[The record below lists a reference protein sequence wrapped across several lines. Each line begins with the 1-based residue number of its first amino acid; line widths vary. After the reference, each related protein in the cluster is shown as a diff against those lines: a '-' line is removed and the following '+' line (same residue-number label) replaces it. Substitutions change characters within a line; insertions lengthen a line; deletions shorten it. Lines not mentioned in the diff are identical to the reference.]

1 MSDDD
6 DVPIALLRKR
16 AKASADCNNTALA
29 PRGRYVVSSSDEEE
43 VEKKGA
49 QTLVNPEGNPPNAA
63 TTAPAAT
70 AAAATASPAKKGHIV
85 VDSDEES
92 EEEEKQRRSSSGRS
106 RSVSKD
112 DEMADFVVDDDESDG
127 DEDFTD
133 SDEDEDKEK
142 KKKKSKK
149 DAKKKSKK
157 DKKKKEKDKKK
168 KETKKKTTTKTKTKK
183 ATATKS
189 GRKRRRSDDDDD
201 YENSGSE
208 DDSGMESDGGA
219 EVSAMKGERR
229 WKTLSHNGP
238 LFPPEYVPH
247 GVPLVYDGERIVLPP
262 EAEEAASFYARYLST
277 ERVENKTFN
286 SNFFK
291 DFRALLRKVAS
302 KELYGKIKTLSKCDF
317 TLIERHLQE
326 VAERKK
332 AKTKSEKERQKK
344 EKEAE
349 RAKYGVAVVDGVEQ
363 RIGNYVIEPPGL
375 FLGRGEHPMTG
386 KIKKRI
392 MPEDVTLNLG
402 VDAPVPPCPVP
413 GHHWGKIV
421 HDDHVTWLANWH
433 EGIKDANKYVWLHS
447 TSTIK
452 GASDQMKYETARKLK
467 DRIAFIRASYM
478 KDLRSRTRLNRQR
491 ATAIFLID
499 KLALRVGGE
508 KGDDEADTVGCCS
521 LRVEHI
527 SFPDTVDETAQPVS
541 SAMFEDDS
549 TAAGTTAAATTTTTT
564 TMTTAETPHY
574 VKFDF
579 LAKDSMRYLNV
590 VRVPELVWKNLHSF
604 TKASTGRAKKPA
616 DELFDEL
623 STASLNKYLKSLM
636 DGLTA
641 KVFRTYNAS
650 ITLQRELAAI
660 PDSARKLPNE
670 QKLLMYNRAN
680 RQVAILCNHQRTIKQ
695 SQFSAGIGGLKL
707 LLVELLRK
715 RGVLAKQYKALG
727 GSSARLAKLMAGEL
741 GADAKKK
748 QAAEAKRKKD
758 KKSSSRKKKKKD
770 DSGDFEGSN
779 SSDEDDEDDDTSGAS
794 QEAALAAIDENAIK
808 DDDEDIQTYMRVK
821 EERARAKEQRDR
833 LVQEAE
839 AAEAQRKVKAD
850 PDAPEVKT
858 EADVKT
864 EKTAGAAAAKT
875 TGRKVKKEAGEEEE
889 AELEKEK
896 KAEVSL
902 PQTVERCEKQILMIN
917 ERILKTKLRMVE
929 KGELRNVALSTSKL
943 NYLDPRI
950 SVAFCKRLELP
961 LERVFQ
967 KALREKFTWALDTP
981 ADFQW

>member
-16 AKASADCNNTALA
+16 AKGSADATNSTTVASQS
-29 PRGRYVVSSSDEEE
+29 RYVVSSSDEDDDL
-43 VEKKGA
+43 KM
-49 QTLVNPEGNPPNAA
+49 PEGNPP
-63 TTAPAAT
+63 TTAAAVPT
-70 AAAATASPAKKGHIV
+70 AAAAPSPAKKSRLV
-85 VDSDEES
+85 VDSDDEAEGDK
-92 EEEEKQRRSSSGRS
+92 KQRRSSSGRR

-112 DEMADFVVDDDESDG
+112 DEMADFVVEDDESDG

-133 SDEDEDKEK
+133 SDEDSD
-142 KKKKSKK
+142 KKSKK
-149 DAKKKSKK
+149 SAKKKEKEKEKKSKK
-157 DKKKKEKDKKK
+157 DKKKKEKKEKKK
-168 KETKKKTTTKTKTKK
+168 TKKTTTKTRKASTTTTTTTTKT
-183 ATATKS
+183 

-208 DDSGMESDGGA
+208 DDNGMESDGGA

-262 EAEEAASFYARYLST
+262 EAEEAASFYARYLPT

-286 SNFFK
+286 NNFFK

-326 VAERKK
+326 AAERKK

-527 SFPDTVDETAQPVS
+527 SFPDTVDDTTQPVS
-541 SAMFEDDS
+541 SAMFEDDA
-549 TAAGTTAAATTTTTT
+549 TAGTTPTAAD
-564 TMTTAETPHY
+564 TPHY

-715 RGVLAKQYKALG
+715 REVLAKQFKALG
-727 GSSARLAKLMAGEL
+727 GSAARLAKLMAGEL

-748 QAAEAKRKKD
+748 QAADAKKKKD
-758 KKSSSRKKKKKD
+758 KKKKSSSSSSRKKVKKED
-770 DSGDFEGSN
+770 DSDDFEGGGSG
-779 SSDEDDEDDDTSGAS
+779 SDDDMESDEEDDEDDDDDDDDTSGTS

-858 EADVKT
+858 EAAEGK
-864 EKTAGAAAAKT
+864 AAAKAT
-875 TGRKVKKEAGEEEE
+875 ARKVKKEAGEEEE

-902 PQTVERCEKQILMIN
+902 PQTVERCEKQILAIN

>member
-16 AKASADCNNTALA
+16 AKGSADATDTASTS
-29 PRGRYVVSSSDEEE
+29 RGRYVVSSSDED
-43 VEKKGA
+43 EKETKKD
-49 QTLVNPEGNPPNAA
+49 VKPEGNPPNLSASA
-63 TTAPAAT
+63 SAPET
-70 AAAATASPAKKGHIV
+70 LVLPAKKSRMTI
-85 VDSDEES
+85 DSDDDDS
-92 EEEEKQRRSSSGRS
+92 EEEEKKPRRSSSGKRRS
-106 RSVSKD
+106 LSKD
-112 DEMADFVVDDDESDG
+112 NEMADFVVDDDDESDG
-127 DEDFTD
+127 NDDFVDSEEDD
-133 SDEDEDKEK
+133 G
-142 KKKKSKK
+142 
-149 DAKKKSKK
+149 
-157 DKKKKEKDKKK
+157 KKK
-168 KETKKKTTTKTKTKK
+168 KETKKKKKTKKDQKKKKDEKKKKTKKTTTKTKKT
-183 ATATKS
+183 AATKS
-189 GRKRRRSDDDDD
+189 GRKRRRGDDDDD
-201 YENSGSE
+201 YENSEESV
-208 DDSGMESDGGA
+208 DESDGGA

-277 ERVENKTFN
+277 DRVQNKTFN
-286 SNFFK
+286 NNFFK

-302 KELYGKIKTLSKCDF
+302 KELYAKIKTMSKCDF

-332 AKTKSEKERQKK
+332 AKTKSEKERLKK

-508 KGDDEADTVGCCS
+508 KGEDEADTVGCCS

-541 SAMFEDDS
+541 SAMFEDE
-549 TAAGTTAAATTTTTT
+549 TTPATAAAT
-564 TMTTAETPHY
+564 APAADDEKKHY

-590 VRVPELVWKNLHSF
+590 VRVPELVWTNLRSF
-604 TKASTGRAKKPA
+604 TKASTGRAKKPG

-660 PDSARKLPNE
+660 ADSAHKLPNE

-715 RGVLAKQYKALG
+715 REVLAKQFKALG
-727 GSSARLAKLMAGEL
+727 GSKPRLAKLMAGEL

-748 QAAEAKRKKD
+748 QAAEAKKKK
-758 KKSSSRKKKKKD
+758 KKSSSRKKKD
-770 DSGDFEGSN
+770 EADDFEGSEEEE
-779 SSDEDDEDDDTSGAS
+779 DEEDEEDDDEDETSAAS
-794 QEAALAAIDENAIK
+794 QEAALAAIDESAIK
-808 DDDEDIQTYMRVK
+808 DDDEDIQTYMKVK

-839 AAEAQRKVKAD
+839 AAEAQSKVKAD

-858 EADVKT
+858 EKT
-864 EKTAGAAAAKT
+864 EKTAAVA
-875 TGRKVKKEAGEEEE
+875 GRKVKKEAGEEEE

-902 PQTVERCEKQILMIN
+902 PQTVERCEKQILAIN

-950 SVAFCKRLELP
+950 SVAFCKRLDLP